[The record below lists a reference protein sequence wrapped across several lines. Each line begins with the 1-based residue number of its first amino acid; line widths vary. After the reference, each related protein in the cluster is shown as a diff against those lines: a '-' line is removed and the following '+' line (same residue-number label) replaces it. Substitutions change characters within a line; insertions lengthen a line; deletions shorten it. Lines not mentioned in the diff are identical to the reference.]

1 MNCIYGLPVLLK
13 FIRIIISYILHLIA
27 VKRGEVS
34 FNNTFA
40 KTLEMFAFI
49 SMLWLVIFVFRYV
62 AITLYCYI
70 ATTETNRIQDRVQC
84 LLLRQNV
91 RNEVVKRLKLFFSQ
105 LTVCKIEFTALEFF
119 FVNLKDLSAFVFSV
133 VRYIIVFEMMKN

>member
-62 AITLYCYI
+62 AITTYFYI
-70 ATTETNRIQDRVQC
+70 ATTGANKIRDSVQC
-84 LLLRQNV
+84 LLLCQNV
-91 RNEVVKRLKLFFSQ
+91 RNEVVEQLKLFSSQ